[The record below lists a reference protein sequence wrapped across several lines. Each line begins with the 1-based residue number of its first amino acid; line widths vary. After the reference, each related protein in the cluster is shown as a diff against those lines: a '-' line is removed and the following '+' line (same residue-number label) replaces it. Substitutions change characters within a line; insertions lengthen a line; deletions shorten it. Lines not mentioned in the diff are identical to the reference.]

1 MYYGIFHAISAF
13 CNGGFD
19 LMGRLEPYS
28 SLTYYAGDVV
38 VNVVISSLIIIGG
51 IGFVVWDDI
60 TTNGLHFKKYR
71 LHTKIVLVT
80 TAFLLLS
87 GTLLFYIIEYNNTMK
102 GMNVGER
109 ILASF
114 FSAST
119 ARTAGFNSVDTG
131 SLTSASKLLT
141 CVLMFIG
148 GSPGSTAGGI
158 KTTTIFILVVSLWS
172 GITDRHKTAIFKR
185 RFEDDA
191 IKKASTVFTLNM
203 FLAIFALFTILAITD
218 LSLSDVMFEVFSAI
232 GTVGMTTGI
241 TRDLSSAARIIIMV
255 LMFCGRVGSLSFALT
270 FLQGKKDPPVYYP
283 EEEISVG

>member
-1 MYYGIFHAISAF
+1 
-13 CNGGFD
+13 
-19 LMGRLEPYS
+19 MGRLEPYS

-38 VNVVISSLIIIGG
+38 VNVVICSLIIIGG

-60 TTNGLHFKKYR
+60 TINGLHFKKYR

-87 GTLLFYIIEYNNTMK
+87 GTLLFYITEYNNTMK

-109 ILASF
+109 ILASL
-114 FSAST
+114 FSATT

-172 GITDRHKTAIFKR
+172 GITDRHKTAVFKR